1 VDVSFKRMK
10 KSTIE
15 KAKEVDLLFIAEAM
29 GEDLMRQGRA
39 YFTYQNEGENTASVA
54 ITPSKGVWKNFGG
67 VEGGND
73 AISFYAYRNFHTSS
87 PEGKEF
93 IESVIGVCGLAGISI
108 EYEDGSVDEAIELK
122 SNRSVYRNLSDEDD
136 SAPKQSP
143 DRLDFVYRH
152 WMNQLFLTQ
161 NHIEKLEVV
170 RKINS
175 TVSML
180 RGYRSFGEEKKER
193 YKKVKA
199 MMQTTKEPEGI
210 PGFALCQGK
219 YGPYWTALGKGGM
232 FIPYRD
238 ISNHI
243 VGFQIRY
250 DEPLK
255 VIKREGNIL
264 INQPEYN
271 RLQVVDKETSEIL
284 WDGTREQ
291 LPFESPEGKVTLE
304 DGPTY
309 AWFASMTY
317 KKRGILLGTMMGEP
331 PYHCAVPSRVL
342 KKWKVG
348 TPIQEVMDT
357 STVWWG
363 EGALKGDI
371 SSDFTD
377 ELHLQAAGV
386 NSWRS
391 LIEPTLEILPKRV
404 IFSFDADAQTKEGVK
419 ANVLRCIE
427 EAKILLSPI
436 GIKLQI
442 AIWPADVSKGIDDLI
457 NAGYKPT
464 IIEIQ

>member
-1 VDVSFKRMK
+1 MSFKRLK
-10 KSTIE
+10 KSTID

-39 YFTYQNEGENTASVA
+39 YLTYQNEGENTASVA
-54 ITPSKGVWKNFGG
+54 ITPSKGMWKNFGG
-67 VEGGND
+67 IEGGND
-73 AISFYAYRNFHTSS
+73 AISFYAYRNYHTSS

-93 IESVIGVCGLAGISI
+93 IESVRGVCELAGISI
-108 EYEDGSVDEAIELK
+108 EYEDGTVEKAIEIK
-122 SNRSVYRNLSDEDD
+122 STRSVYRTKSDEDD

-152 WMNQLFLTQ
+152 WMNQLSLTQ
-161 NHIEKLEVV
+161 QHFEKVENV
-170 RKINS
+170 RKIHPS
-175 TVSML
+175 VARI
-180 RGYRSFGEEKKER
+180 RGYRSFDEQKKER

-199 MMQTTKEPEGI
+199 MMQATNEPEGI
-210 PGFALCQGK
+210 PGFALCQGN
-219 YGPYWTALGKGGM
+219 YGPYWTALGKSGM

-238 ISNHI
+238 IFNR
-243 VGFQIRY
+243 VAGFQIRY

-255 VIKREGNIL
+255 VVKREGNLL
-264 INQPEYN
+264 INEPEYN

-284 WDGTREQ
+284 WEGTRDQ
-291 LPFESPEGKVTLE
+291 LPYESPEGKVSLE

-317 KKRGILLGTMMGEP
+317 KKRGIILGTMMGEP

-342 KKWKVG
+342 KKWNTG
-348 TPIQEVMDT
+348 TPLQEVIDT

-377 ELHLQAAGV
+377 EIHLQAAGV

-419 ANVLRCIE
+419 ANVMRCIE
-427 EAKILLSPI
+427 EAKSILLPR

-442 AIWPADVSKGIDDLI
+442 AMWPFDTAKGLDDLI
-457 NAGYKPT
+457 IMGYKPT
-464 IIEIQ
+464 IIEIG